1 MRKRT
6 GDFGHLKLIL
16 AFLFISVVLPNV
28 VKAFDS
34 SAAGALGSF
43 ETNETGIKLC
53 AQIDAG
59 PEDALHFRV
68 SNNQGYSTDLVVANN
83 SCAHINTEAATY
95 TIKQRALQ
103 EYSLTGVTGGTVSAD
118 NTPFIATASGQYTII
133 YSAHYAPKSYLH
145 SFGYTVTKNSATAMD
160 IHFDANGG
168 TGTMNDQR
176 FGINASQALTANAF
190 TRAGYTFDGWN
201 TAADGS
207 GTSYTNG
214 QSVSFANGGVTTLY
228 AQWLSLRA
236 TDVIARQ
243 ANDLGNYQIDFT
255 KRAII
260 SDDVATANGNGIN
273 KYTENGQDVYYFRG
287 AVYNNNVIWA
297 DKCWQIVR
305 TTYTGGTKI
314 IYNGIPT
321 DVVVDGNTVRQ
332 CLATNNDG
340 SKNTIANGRTFR
352 FNDSD
357 GSPADVGYMYGD
369 RITFESLNP
378 DSSQTF
384 VFANDV
390 SRNGNNYTLDTS
402 AGQSISGTWSDEKMN
417 AAVRYHYFCTD
428 GATVCDDTK
437 IGYIHYFYSGSI
449 FYLKVGGYDDIEDM
463 KAAMFANTNDSV
475 AKATIEAWFEQ
486 ENLDGHLAGTK
497 KYEDDLED
505 AIFCNDRSY
514 SRGALK
520 GKDIDAGTGTS
531 VHGAFGRNKVKNAQ
545 NNFEPSLDC
554 SNKNDAF
561 TKDDTTN
568 GNGMLSHKVGLIT
581 ADELTLAASGGWDY
595 DFSAYLKTGQYTWTI
610 SPYGTS
616 TRNAEGFMWDENLH
630 DDATNTGRRLRPMVS
645 LKAGT
650 VFANNGADGTK
661 TNPYIVE

>member
-16 AFLFISVVLPNV
+16 AFLFISVILPNV

-43 ETNETGIKLC
+43 EANETGIKLC

-83 SCAHINTEAATY
+83 SCAHIDTEAATY

-103 EYSLTGVTGGTVSAD
+103 EYSLTSVTGGTVSAD

-190 TRAGYTFDGWN
+190 TRADYAFSGWN

-214 QSVSFANGGVTTLY
+214 QSISFANGGVTTLY

-243 ANDLGNYQIDFT
+243 ANNLGDYQIDFT

-273 KYTENGQDVYYFRG
+273 KYTENGRDVYYYRG

-321 DVVVDGNTVRQ
+321 DVIVDGNTVRQ
-332 CLATNNDG
+332 CLAAKNGDN
-340 SKNTIANGRTFR
+340 NTIKNGKTFR
-352 FNDSD
+352 FNNSN

-369 RITFESLNP
+369 RITYETLSP
-378 DSSQTF
+378 DSSQIF

-402 AGQSISGTWSDEKMN
+402 DGQSISGTWSDEKMN

-428 GATVCDDTK
+428 GAAVCDDTK

-449 FYLKVGGYDDIEDM
+449 YYLKVGGYDGIEDM
-463 KAAMFANTNDSV
+463 KTAMFTNTNDSV
-475 AKATIEAWFEQ
+475 AKAAIESWFEQ
-486 ENLDGHLAGTK
+486 ENLDGHLANTR

-514 SRGALK
+514 YRGALK
-520 GKDIDAGTGTS
+520 GEDIDAGTASS
-531 VHGAFGRNKVKNAQ
+531 VHGAFGRNSVVNAQ
-545 NNFEPSLDC
+545 NNLEPILDC
-554 SNKNDAF
+554 PNKNDAF

-581 ADELTLAASGGWDY
+581 ADELTMAASGWWDY
-595 DFSAYLKTGQYTWTI
+595 DFSAYLNTGQFAWTI
-610 SPYGTS
+610 SPLGVS
-616 TRNAEGFMWDENLH
+616 LGNAIEFIWNANLNSY
-630 DDATNTGRRLRPMVS
+630 ATNNIYRLRPMVS